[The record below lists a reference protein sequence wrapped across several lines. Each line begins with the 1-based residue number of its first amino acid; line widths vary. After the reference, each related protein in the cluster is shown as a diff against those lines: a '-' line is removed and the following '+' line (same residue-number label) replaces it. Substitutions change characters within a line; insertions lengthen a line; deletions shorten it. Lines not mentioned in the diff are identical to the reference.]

1 MPFDTRPKTP
11 HHAVNG
17 TAVHGQHP
25 WPVGL
30 PECSPAQIE
39 AFGQEMDA
47 LREAV
52 IAETPF
58 VTAPEPV
65 LDTSDGEVFVEIS
78 EEEDG
83 EEQEGVSGG
92 DCAI

>member
-17 TAVHGQHP
+17 TAVQGQHP

-39 AFGQEMDA
+39 ASA
-47 LREAV
+47 RKW
-52 IAETPF
+52 TP
-58 VTAPEPV
+58 
-65 LDTSDGEVFVEIS
+65 
-78 EEEDG
+78 
-83 EEQEGVSGG
+83 
-92 DCAI
+92 CAKR